1 MNIVVG
7 LSFKV
12 VFSEKSTCGSHEQ
25 CTEPIV
31 LITNAEANQNLV
43 VSKLS
48 HLVTV
53 WKAFPSPP
61 LRLAFKR

>member
-1 MNIVVG
+1 MNSVVG

-12 VFSEKSTCGSHEQ
+12 IFSEKSTCGSHEQ
-25 CTEPIV
+25 CTEPTV
-31 LITNAEANQNLV
+31 LITNADANQNLA

-48 HLVTV
+48 LSDL

>member
-1 MNIVVG
+1 MNSVVG

-25 CTEPIV
+25 CTEPTV
-31 LITNAEANQNLV
+31 LITNADANQNLV

-48 HLVTV
+48 LSDRLESVSLTTS
-53 WKAFPSPP
+53 AFGI
-61 LRLAFKR
+61 